1 MTEPFAI
8 VVCRRL
14 KRRLTR
20 LAVLTCCLVMGVT
33 GCASEEKL
41 QKSKGYYQEGLANL
55 DGDRQRS
62 FVSFQKAVK
71 MNPNHKEAHYSL
83 GHLYALQAKYPQAE
97 EEFREAVRID
107 SDYSEA
113 YNYLGQVLERQNR
126 WPDAIRAYRQA
137 LSNPLYATPDLA
149 RFNLGR
155 ALVHEGDLEGATQAY
170 EDALLISP
178 PTVPPPVLNLEL
190 GRAYYK
196 LGYEVKA
203 KETLTRV
210 KAQDKGGQYA
220 AEASKLL
227 EHLKP

>member
-1 MTEPFAI
+1 MTEPFAM
-8 VVCRRL
+8 VVCRL
-14 KRRLTR
+14 RRRMTG
-20 LAVLTCCLVMGVT
+20 LAILMCCLVMAVM

-55 DGDRQRS
+55 EVDRQRS
-62 FVSFQKAVK
+62 FVSFQKAIK
-71 MNPNHKEAHYSL
+71 LNPNHKEAHYSL
-83 GHLYALQAKYPQAE
+83 GHVYALQAKYLQAE

-137 LSNPLYATPDLA
+137 LSNPLYGTPDLA

-178 PTVPPPVLNLEL
+178 PTVPPAVLNLEL
-190 GRAYYK
+190 GRVYSK

-210 KAQDKGGQYA
+210 KALDKGGQYA

>member
-1 MTEPFAI
+1 MSEPFAM
-8 VVCRRL
+8 VVCRL
-14 KRRLTR
+14 KRLGTR
-20 LAVLTCCLVMGVT
+20 LALLMCCLMMAAM
-33 GCASEEKL
+33 GCASEEKV

-55 DGDRQRS
+55 DVDRQQS
-62 FVSFQKAVK
+62 FVSFQKAIK
-71 MNPNHKEAHYSL
+71 MNPNHKESHYSL
-83 GHLYALQAKYPQAE
+83 GHLYALQAKYAQAE

-107 SDYSEA
+107 ADYSEA
-113 YNYLGQVLERQNR
+113 HNYLGQVLERQNR

-137 LSNPLYATPDLA
+137 LSNPLYGTPDLA

-178 PTVPPPVLNLEL
+178 PTVPSTVLNLEL

-196 LGYEVKA
+196 LGYDAKA

-227 EHLKP
+227 EQLKP

>member
-1 MTEPFAI
+1 MTESFTM
-8 VVCRRL
+8 VVCRF
-14 KRRLTR
+14 KRRLAR
-20 LAVLTCCLVMGVT
+20 LAVLGCCLVMAVT

-55 DGDRQRS
+55 DVDRQRS
-62 FVSFQKAVK
+62 FVSFQKAIK
-71 MNPNHKEAHYSL
+71 LNPNHKEAHYSL

-137 LSNPLYATPDLA
+137 LSNPLYGTPDLA

-178 PTVPPPVLNLEL
+178 PTVPAAVLNLEL
-190 GRAYYK
+190 GRVYYK

-220 AEASKLL
+220 AEAGKLL

>member
-1 MTEPFAI
+1 MTESFTMA
-8 VVCRRL
+8 VCRF
-14 KRRLTR
+14 RRGATR
-20 LAVLTCCLVMGVT
+20 LAVLGCCLMMAVT

-55 DGDRQRS
+55 DVDRQRS
-62 FVSFQKAVK
+62 FVSFQKAIK
-71 MNPNHKEAHYSL
+71 LNPNHKEAHYSL

-137 LSNPLYATPDLA
+137 LSNPLYGTPDLA

-178 PTVPPPVLNLEL
+178 PTVPAAVLNLEL
-190 GRAYYK
+190 GRVYYK

-220 AEASKLL
+220 AEAGKLL
-227 EHLKP
+227 ERLKP

>member
-1 MTEPFAI
+1 MTESFTI
-8 VVCRRL
+8 VVCRF
-14 KRRLTR
+14 RRRVAR
-20 LAVLTCCLVMGVT
+20 LAVLGCCLVMAVT

-55 DGDRQRS
+55 DVDRQRS
-62 FVSFQKAVK
+62 FVSFQKAIK
-71 MNPNHKEAHYSL
+71 LNPNHKEAHYSL

-137 LSNPLYATPDLA
+137 LSNPLYGTPDLA

-178 PTVPPPVLNLEL
+178 PTVPAAVLNLEL
-190 GRAYYK
+190 GRVYYK

-220 AEASKLL
+220 AEAGKLL

>member
-1 MTEPFAI
+1 MTEPFALGMD
-8 VVCRRL
+8 RR
-14 KRRLTR
+14 RRRVIR
-20 LAVLTCCLVMGVT
+20 LAVLMCSSVIAVT

-41 QKSKGYYQEGLANL
+41 QKSKGYYQEGLANIQ
-55 DGDRQRS
+55 GDRQQA
-62 FVSFQKAVK
+62 FVSLQKAIQL
-71 MNPNHKEAHYSL
+71 NPNHKEAHYLL
-83 GHLYALQAKYPQAE
+83 GHLYALQLKYPEAE
-97 EEFREAVRID
+97 RELREALRID
-107 SDYSEA
+107 PEYSDA
-113 YNYLGQVLERQNR
+113 YNHLGQVLERQNR
-126 WPDAIRAYRQA
+126 WTEAIRAYRQA
-137 LSNPLYATPDLA
+137 LSNPLYGTPDLA

-155 ALVHEGDLEGATQAY
+155 ALVHEGDLEAATQAY

-178 PTVPPPVLNLEL
+178 PTVPSAVLNLEL

-220 AEASKLL
+220 AEAGKLL